1 MFKKIIENIYDKNH
15 DKICP
20 LSESTALTAPTAL
33 RAACSLSVVAVC
45 AA

>member
-1 MFKKIIENIYDKNH
+1 MFEKIIENIYDTNQ

-20 LSESTALTAPTAL
+20 LSESTAPTAL
-33 RAACSLSVVAVC
+33 RAACSVSVVAAC